1 MSIHGINVTR
11 ESRDAVAKKVA
22 VVGAGALGQPFGYH
36 ISEAGASV
44 TYVVK
49 EKYREEASRGFGLYQ
64 HGLFGDPTHIEFTD
78 FEVQVDYGPLS
89 EVDWDQVWLCLSS
102 TAIRGDWLEEF
113 LEAVGETTLV
123 SIQPGL
129 GDREYLEQ
137 QYPAERIVS
146 GRVSM
151 IAYPTPL
158 PGGDLPE
165 GEVAYFL
172 PPGEPMWLGGGE
184 PGRAEQVAEMLNAGG
199 CKADVRDDVRSY
211 TMFTGALLETAVAGL
226 ELADWSLSEFR
237 KGPTLDL
244 ALEAGREAIDIV
256 ADYYD
261 TSPPMGVRL
270 GSSASLMKIGLPMA
284 SFVMPFD
291 LEAYLEEHFTKVG
304 DQTRHELETFA
315 EEGRSRELP
324 VEALTE
330 LRERLGA
337 APGER

>member
-1 MSIHGINVTR
+1 M
-11 ESRDAVAKKVA
+11 AKKVA

-36 ISEAGASV
+36 LSEAGASV

-64 HGLFGDPTHIEFTD
+64 HRLFGDPTHIQFED
-78 FEVQVDYGPLS
+78 FDVQVDYAPLS

-102 TAIRGDWLEEF
+102 TAIRGDWLGEL

-129 GDREYLEQ
+129 GDRAYLEQ
-137 QYPAERIVS
+137 QYPADRIVS

-158 PGGDLPE
+158 PGGDLAG

-226 ELADWSLSEFR
+226 ELANWSLSEFR
-237 KGPTLDL
+237 TGPNLEL
-244 ALEAGREAIDIV
+244 AVEAGREGIDIV
-256 ADYYD
+256 ADYYE
-261 TSPPMGVRL
+261 TSPPMAVRL
-270 GSSASLMKIGLPMA
+270 GSSASLLRLGLPMA
-284 SFVMPFD
+284 SFVMPFE

-315 EEGRSRELP
+315 EEGRNLDLP
-324 VEALTE
+324 VESLSE
-330 LRERLGA
+330 LRERLGS
-337 APGER
+337 PPDSQ